1 MDNLNNELEDV
12 VANDMAYEFSKIMIL
27 GNEESRK
34 MAEIAQRYGLNE
46 KQSVLMLME
55 FSNLGLEND

>member
-1 MDNLNNELEDV
+1 MDNLNNELEDI
-12 VANDMAYEFSKIMIL
+12 VANDMAYEFSKTMIL

-55 FSNLGLEND
+55 FGNLGLEND